1 MKNQE
6 ILWYN
11 LSISETLAE
20 LKTSSVGL
28 KFAEVIERQKKYGP
42 NELPQDKRLPTLKI
56 FLRQFSNVLMLILIG
71 AALLSVFFKHYLDA
85 SVIATSVLLNIAVGF
100 FQENK
105 AEKALE
111 KLRGVVLLK
120 AKVIRDEQLFDIDA
134 SELVPGDI
142 IEIQAGD
149 QVPADA
155 RLIEVINLET
165 AEAILTGESINVLK
179 EAGRLSENSAKAV
192 IVSDQRNMI
201 FKGTLIV
208 EGKGRAVVT
217 QTGIKTEIGKIA
229 TLLKTTEDEKTPL
242 QKGLSV
248 FSQKIGIII
257 MILALFIIGLGIWE
271 GKDFLEIFLVAVAV
285 SVSAIPEGLLIA
297 ITVILVIG
305 MQRIL
310 KKDALVKKL
319 VAAETLGSTSV
330 VCVDKTGT
338 LTEGI
343 MRVEKVFTAKDEYF
357 FDIKTKY
364 LEVPLPKEFERLI
377 EFSYLCNNAVAN
389 HNGSD
394 RESWQFVGT
403 PTEKALL
410 EAAFRFEIAGH
421 EIKQRYP
428 RVSEKPFD
436 SFTKTMTTVHEHGQ
450 GKIEIRKGAP
460 EKVIAECEYYWHSNE
475 THLLTENV
483 RAEINKSFV
492 KYSLQGRRLIAVSY
506 RTGDGWVFLG
516 GFVIQDP
523 VRESVPETVRLA
535 HRAGLRVVMIT
546 GDGGLTARTIA
557 KEIGLK
563 VGRNGVLSGEELD
576 ALSDLELE
584 KRIKDI
590 VVYARVTPTHK
601 IRIVQAWQR
610 IGEVVAMTGD
620 GVNDAPA
627 LKAADIGIA
636 VGSAS
641 DVTRETADLII
652 LKSDFSVIIEAIRQ
666 GRMIFQN
673 IRKVMVYLLTD
684 SFSEVVLILGS
695 LILRLPLAVTAVQ
708 VLWINLVTD
717 GFTSASL
724 TAEKS
729 DDDVMNFKPRRK
741 SEPILDRQMKVLI
754 FIIAGVTDLILLFI
768 FFLLIRVWPQDLT
781 YVRSIVFMSLGM
793 DSLFYVFSCKS
804 LGRSLLK
811 IKIFDNIYLVY
822 AVIFG
827 IVLQVLPLYIPF
839 LQKAL
844 SVTHLGWKEWALVA
858 ALVVF
863 KMGLIE
869 LIKYIFSRQNNKNNL
884 LWEN

>member
-28 KFAEVIERQKKYGP
+28 KLEQVAERQKQVGP
-42 NELPQDKRLPTLKI
+42 NELPHEKRLPMLKI
-56 FLRQFSNVLMLILIG
+56 FLRQFSNILMLILIV
-71 AALLSVFFKHYLDA
+71 AALISFFFKHYLDA

-120 AKVIRDEQLFDIDA
+120 AKVIRDEQLSDIDA
-134 SELVPGDI
+134 RELVPGDI

-155 RLIEVINLET
+155 RLIEVNNLET

-179 EAGRLSENSAKAV
+179 ETGRLSENKEKAV
-192 IVSDQRNMI
+192 IISDQRNMI

-208 EGKGRAVVT
+208 EGKGRAVVI
-217 QTGIKTEIGKIA
+217 QTGVKTEIGKIA

-257 MILALFIIGLGIWE
+257 MILAFLIIGLGLWE
-271 GKDFLEIFLVAVAV
+271 GKDFLEIFLVAIAV

-319 VAAETLGSTSV
+319 IAAETLGSTSV

-343 MRVEKVFTAKDEYF
+343 MRVEKIFTAKDEYF

-389 HNGSD
+389 HHGAD

-410 EAAFRFEIAGH
+410 EAAFRFEIVGQ
-421 EIKQRYP
+421 ETKQKFP
-428 RVSEKPFD
+428 RISEKPFD
-436 SFTKTMTTVHEHGQ
+436 SFTKTMTTVHEHSQ
-450 GKIEIRKGAP
+450 SKIEIRKGAP
-460 EKVIAECEYYWHSNE
+460 ERIIEECEYYWHSGE
-475 THLLTENV
+475 AHHLTENV
-483 RAEINKSFV
+483 RTEINNNFV
-492 KYSLQGRRLIAVSY
+492 KYGLQGRRLIAVSY
-506 RTGDGWVFLG
+506 RTADAWVFLG

-535 HRAGLRVVMIT
+535 HRAGLRVIMIT

-563 VGRNGVLSGEELD
+563 VGRDGVLLGEELD
-576 ALSDLELE
+576 VLSDLELE
-584 KRIKDI
+584 KKIKDI

-652 LKSDFSVIIEAIRQ
+652 LKSDFSVIIESIRQ
-666 GRMIFQN
+666 GRIIFQN

-729 DDDVMNFKPRRK
+729 DDDVMNVKPRRK

-754 FIIAGVTDLILLFI
+754 FIMAAVTDLILLII
-768 FFLLIRVWPQDLT
+768 FFLFIKVWPHDLT
-781 YVRSIVFMSLGM
+781 YVRSIIFVSLGM

-804 LGRSLLK
+804 LGRSLFK

-827 IVLQVLPLYIPF
+827 ILLQVLPLYVPF

-844 SVTHLGWKEWALVA
+844 SVTALGWAEWALVA

-863 KMGLIE
+863 KIGLIE
-869 LIKYIFSRQNNKNNL
+869 LIKYVFSRQNNKNNL
-884 LWEN
+884 LWKN